1 MTTIH
6 NTEQVILVTTKSY
19 SSNCGEVRLYDK
31 NDKGSWQLYFK
42 TTTSIG
48 KNGFT
53 DNKQEGDQK
62 TPTGKYTIGHAFGY
76 KENPGTALKFKQAT
90 ENDIWVDDPQ
100 SKFYNTWQS
109 KSKWD
114 KDWKSTE
121 EMTHELYKYGFIIN
135 YNTKQTPGKGS
146 AIFMHIKKLE
156 NDTTH
161 GCIAMKE
168 SNLLKMMKWINPEK
182 TPAIILTPE
191 SKLNK
196 Y

>member
-19 SSNCGEVRLYDK
+19 SSNYGEIRLFDK
-31 NDKGSWQLYFK
+31 TDNEKWQLFLK
-42 TTTSIG
+42 TTASIG

-62 TPTGKYTIGHAFGY
+62 TSTGKYTIGHAFGY
-76 KENPGTALKFKQAT
+76 KENPGTSLSFKQAT

-109 KSKWD
+109 KTKWD
-114 KDWKSTE
+114 KDWKSAE

-146 AIFMHIKKLE
+146 AIFVHIKRLE

-168 SNLLKMMKWINPEK
+168 NNLLKMMKWINPEK
-182 TPAIILTPE
+182 TPVIILTPE
-191 SKLNK
+191 SELNK